1 MLLLCA
7 PAWADTLEILGPSSA
22 VAPDGFPVAIVRKD
36 AAGHPV
42 AMGKPSV
49 QVEGAELRE
58 AVAQPPLHTFVVVPR
73 PGVRDVVV
81 RASKDGLEARARY
94 VLGPQAT
101 EVRLALDPPAPVKG
115 KDKEARLTVQLVR
128 PDGTADDSGAP
139 PVVRVSVGRVEAL
152 ERTGP
157 GTYRARYVLPDTRY
171 PEVAI
176 LVAFSAWPS
185 PQSIHGAYGRV
196 LVPLAASV
204 NLPGTTEPDA
214 EISIGIA
221 GQTFGPVT
229 AGHDGRFRV
238 PIIVPPGHRIGEGRV
253 VDKVG
258 NVRRMP
264 IDLRLPPTDGL
275 ACVLQPQRLPADGV
289 SQARLVC
296 ATSDAMGRPVEDARV
311 TAQARHGTLRGP
323 TRAPGG
329 LLEWRYTAP
338 RTLAADERIEAAWPQ
353 RGPGS
358 RESPALELV
367 QGPVAESR
375 LRLDESLVHLG
386 ARTRVVVTA
395 RDSLDRPRPG
405 ATLELRAPVGT
416 FTPPEE
422 ASEGTFTSTWVL
434 PSQSEDVAVDVQAR
448 AWGPAGSEPAR
459 IRVWMAD
466 GALHAGVS
474 DLAGLPVPA
483 QPLRVDGREVVTG
496 ADGTVRLGPA
506 QPGTVE
512 VAHAVWTGLTRTVHV
527 LGVEGPVFPL
537 ERPLVPPSVSQ
548 RVRLAPEVPVNVR
561 LEVDGPRVTYWVE
574 DASGQVLPGRDVFVS
589 LSEGERMDEVSR
601 EGRTSFTVRA
611 AGTVSVS
618 VADVATGVTALAE
631 VRP

>member
-1 MLLLCA
+1 MLCA

-22 VAPDGFPVAIVRKD
+22 VAPDGFPVALVRKD
-36 AAGHPV
+36 AAGRPV
-42 AMGKPSV
+42 PMGKPSV
-49 QVEGAELRE
+49 RADGAELRDG
-58 AVAQPPLHTFVVVPR
+58 AAQPPLRTYVVVPR
-73 PGVRDVVV
+73 AGARDVVV
-81 RASKDGLEARARY
+81 RASVDGLEARARY
-94 VLGPQAT
+94 VLGPPAA
-101 EVRLALDPPAPVKG
+101 EVRLSLEPPAPVKG
-115 KDKEARLTVQLVR
+115 RDKEARLTVQLVR

-139 PVVRVSVGRVEAL
+139 PVVRVSVGRVEGL

-185 PQSIHGAYGRV
+185 PQSVHGAYGRV

-214 EISIGIA
+214 EIAIDIA
-221 GQTFGPVT
+221 GRTFGPVA
-229 AGHDGRFRV
+229 AGPDGRFRV
-238 PIIVPPGHRIGEGRV
+238 PIIVPPGHRIGQGRV

-296 ATSDAMGRPVEDARV
+296 ATSDAMGLPVEDARV
-311 TAQARHGTLRGP
+311 TTQVRHGTLRGP
-323 TRAPGG
+323 TRSPGG

-338 RTLAADERIEAAWPQ
+338 RTLADDERIEVAWPQ

-358 RESPALELV
+358 RETPALELV

-375 LRLDESLVHLG
+375 IERAEALVHYG
-386 ARTRVVVTA
+386 ARTRVAVTA
-395 RDSLDRPRPG
+395 RDAFNRPRPG
-405 ATLELRAPVGT
+405 ATVELRAPVGA

-422 ASEGTFTSTWVL
+422 PRPGGFISDWTL
-434 PSQSEDVAVDVQAR
+434 PATGEATEVDLHAR
-448 AWGPAGSEPAR
+448 AWGPAGTEPAR
-459 IRVWMAD
+459 ITVWRTD
-466 GALHAGVS
+466 DELYAGVS
-474 DLAGLPVPA
+474 DLAGLPVPE
-483 QPLRVDGREVVTG
+483 QPLRVNGREVTTSW
-496 ADGTVRLGPA
+496 DGTVPLGPA
-506 QPGTVE
+506 RPATLEISHG
-512 VAHAVWTGLTRTVHV
+512 VWTGLTRTVHV
-527 LGVEGPVFPL
+527 LGPLGPVFPL
-537 ERPLVPPSVSQ
+537 EGPLVPSDATV
-548 RVRLAPEVPVNVR
+548 RVRLAPEIPVNVR
-561 LEVDGPRVTYWVE
+561 LTVSGTRVTYWVE
-574 DASGQVLPGRDVFVS
+574 DANGQVLPGREVFVS
-589 LSEGERMDEVSR
+589 LTGGERVEARV
-601 EGRTSFTVRA
+601 EGGRTSFTVRA
-611 AGTVSVS
+611 PGPVSVS

>member
-1 MLLLCA
+1 MLCA

-22 VAPDGFPVAIVRKD
+22 VAPDGFPVALVRKD
-36 AAGHPV
+36 ASGRPV
-42 AMGKPSV
+42 PMGKPSV
-49 QVEGAELRE
+49 QADGAELRDDT
-58 AVAQPPLHTFVVVPR
+58 AQPPLRTFVVVPR
-73 PGVRDVVV
+73 PGARDVVV
-81 RASKDGLEARARY
+81 RASVDGLEARARY
-94 VLGPQAT
+94 VLGPPAA
-101 EVRLALDPPAPVKG
+101 EVRLALEPSAPVKG
-115 KDKEARLTVQLVR
+115 KDKEAQLTVQLVR

-139 PVVRVSVGRVEAL
+139 PVVRVSVGRVEGL

-185 PQSIHGAYGRV
+185 PQSVHGAYGRV

-214 EISIGIA
+214 EIAIDIA
-221 GQTFGPVT
+221 GQTFGPVA
-229 AGHDGRFRV
+229 AGPDGRFRV
-238 PIIVPPGHRIGEGRV
+238 PIIVPPGHRIGQGRV

-296 ATSDAMGRPVEDARV
+296 ATSDAMGLPVEDARV
-311 TAQARHGTLRGP
+311 TTQVRHGTLRGP
-323 TRAPGG
+323 TRSPGG

-338 RTLAADERIEAAWPQ
+338 RTLAGDERIEAAWPQ

-358 RESPALELV
+358 RETPALELV

-375 LRLDESLVHLG
+375 IEGAEALVHYG
-386 ARTRVVVTA
+386 ARTRVAVTA
-395 RDSLDRPRPG
+395 RDAFNRPRPG
-405 ATLELRAPVGT
+405 ATVELRAPVGD

-422 ASEGTFTSTWVL
+422 PQPGRFISDWTLLATGEAT
-434 PSQSEDVAVDVQAR
+434 EVDLHAR
-448 AWGPAGSEPAR
+448 AWGPAGTEPAR
-459 IRVWMAD
+459 ITVWRVD
-466 GALHAGVS
+466 DELYAGVS
-474 DLAGLPVPA
+474 DLAGLPVPE
-483 QPLRVDGREVVTG
+483 QPLRVDGREVTTRW
-496 ADGTVRLGPA
+496 DGTVPLGPA
-506 QPGTVE
+506 RPATLEISHG
-512 VAHAVWTGLTRTVHV
+512 VWTGLTRTVHV
-527 LGVEGPVFPL
+527 LGPLGPVFPL
-537 ERPLVPPSVSQ
+537 EGPLVPSDATL
-548 RVRLAPEVPVNVR
+548 RVRLAPEIPVNVR
-561 LEVDGPRVTYWVE
+561 LSVNGARVTYWVE
-574 DASGQVLPGRDVFVS
+574 DANGQVLAGRDVFVS
-589 LSEGERMDEVSR
+589 LTGGERVEER
-601 EGRTSFTVRA
+601 AEEGRTSFTVRA
-611 AGTVSVS
+611 PGPVSVS

>member
-22 VAPDGFPVAIVRKD
+22 VAPDGFPVAVVRRD
-36 AAGHPV
+36 AAGRPV
-42 AMGKPSV
+42 PMGPPTLT
-49 QVEGAELRE
+49 VEGAEVRGGE
-58 AVAQPPLHTFVVVPR
+58 AQPPLHTYVVVPR
-73 PGVRDVVV
+73 PGAREVSV
-81 RASKDGLEARARY
+81 RARGDGLEAQARY
-94 VLGPQAT
+94 ILGPQAT
-101 EVRLALDPPAPVKG
+101 DVRLTLEPPAPVKG
-115 KDKEARLTVQLVR
+115 KDKEAQLTVRLVR

-139 PVVRVSVGRVEAL
+139 PVVRVSVGRVEGL

-214 EISIGIA
+214 EISIDIA
-221 GQTFGPVT
+221 GQTFGPVA

-238 PIIVPPGHRIGEGRV
+238 PIIVPPGHRIGQGRV

-296 ATSDAMGRPVEDARV
+296 ATSDAMGAPVEDARV
-311 TAQARHGTLRGP
+311 TAQARLGTLRGP

-338 RTLAADERIEAAWPQ
+338 RTLTAEERIEAAWPQ

-375 LRLDESLVHLG
+375 LSVEESLVHRG

-395 RDSLDRPRPG
+395 RDAFERPRPG
-405 ATLELRAPVGT
+405 ATVALNAPLGE
-416 FTPPEE
+416 FTPPVE
-422 ASEGTFTSTWVL
+422 APPGTFTSTWSI
-434 PSQSEDVAVDVQAR
+434 PAEGEAGEVDLRAR
-448 AWGPAGSEPAR
+448 AWGPSGSEPAR
-459 IRVWMAD
+459 LRVWLAE
-466 GALHAGVS
+466 GSLYAGVS

-483 QPLRVDGREVVTG
+483 QALRVDGHEVVTG
-496 ADGTVRLGPA
+496 VDGTVQLGPA
-506 QPGTVE
+506 RPGKVE
-512 VAHAVWTGLTRTVHV
+512 LAHAVWTGLTRTVHV
-527 LGVEGPVFPL
+527 LGAEGPVFPM
-537 ERPLVPPSVSQ
+537 ERPLVPSFVAQ
-548 RVRLAPEVPVNVR
+548 QVRLAPAVPVNVR
-561 LEVDGPRVTYWVE
+561 LEVAGSRVTYWVE
-574 DASGQVLPGRDVFVS
+574 DASGEVLTGRDVFVS
-589 LSEGERMDEVSR
+589 LSSGERTDAVTQ

-611 AGTVSVS
+611 TGPVSVS

>member
-22 VAPDGFPVAIVRKD
+22 VAPDGFPVALVRKD
-36 AAGHPV
+36 SAGRPV
-42 AMGKPSV
+42 PMGKPSV
-49 QVEGAELRE
+49 QADGAELRE
-58 AVAQPPLHTFVVVPR
+58 DTAEPPLRTFMVTPR
-73 PGVRDVVV
+73 PGARDVVV
-81 RASKDGLEARARY
+81 RASVDGLAAQARY
-94 VLGPQAT
+94 VLGPPAS
-101 EVRLALDPPAPVKG
+101 EVRLALEPPAPVKG
-115 KDKEARLTVQLVR
+115 KDTEARLTVQLVR

-139 PVVRVSVGRVEAL
+139 PVVRVSVGRVEGL

-185 PQSIHGAYGRV
+185 PQSVHGAYGRV

-214 EISIGIA
+214 EIAIDIA
-221 GQTFGPVT
+221 GQTFGPAV

-238 PIIVPPGHRIGEGRV
+238 PIIVPPGHRIGQGRV

-275 ACVLQPQRLPADGV
+275 ACVLQPQRLPSDGV

-296 ATSDAMGRPVEDARV
+296 ATSDAMGQPVDDARV
-311 TAQARHGTLRGP
+311 TTQVRHGTLRGP

-338 RTLAADERIEAAWPQ
+338 RKLVNDERIEVAWPQ

-367 QGPVAESR
+367 QGPVATTR
-375 LRLDESLVHLG
+375 LEVGDALVHHG
-386 ARTRVVVTA
+386 ARTRVEVTA
-395 RDSLDRPRPG
+395 RDAFDRPRPG
-405 ATLELRAPVGT
+405 ATVELSAPVGT
-416 FTPPEE
+416 FGPVEE
-422 ASEGTFTSTWVL
+422 RQPGTFISAWAPPATGAAT
-434 PSQSEDVAVDVQAR
+434 DVDLRAR
-448 AWGPAGSEPAR
+448 AWGPSGNEPAR
-459 IRVWMAD
+459 ITVWRAA
-466 GALHAGVS
+466 GELYAGVS
-474 DLAGLPVPA
+474 DLAGLPVPG
-483 QPLRVDGREVVTG
+483 QPLRVDGREVTTG
-496 ADGTVRLGPA
+496 TDGTVRLGPA
-506 QPGTVE
+506 RPGTLE
-512 VAHAVWTGLTRTVHV
+512 ISHGVWTGLTRTVHV
-527 LGVEGPVFPL
+527 LGADGPVFPL
-537 ERPLVPPSVSQ
+537 ERPLVSSAASQ
-548 RVRLAPEVPVNVR
+548 RVRLAPEIPVNVR
-561 LEVDGPRVTYWVE
+561 LTVSGTRVTYWVE
-574 DASGQVLPGRDVFVS
+574 DANGQVLTGREVFVS
-589 LSEGERMDEVSR
+589 LTGGQRAEERVE

-611 AGTVSVS
+611 PGPVSVS

>member
-1 MLLLCA
+1 MLLCA

-22 VAPDGFPVAIVRKD
+22 VAPDGFPVALVRKD
-36 AAGHPV
+36 SAGRPV
-42 AMGKPSV
+42 PMGKPSV
-49 QVEGAELRE
+49 QADGAELRE
-58 AVAQPPLHTFVVVPR
+58 DTAEPPLRTFVVTPR
-73 PGVRDVVV
+73 PGARDVVV
-81 RASKDGLEARARY
+81 RASVDGLAAQARY
-94 VLGPQAT
+94 VLGPPAA

-115 KDKEARLTVQLVR
+115 KDTEARLTVQLVR

-139 PVVRVSVGRVEAL
+139 PVVRVSVGRVEGL

-214 EISIGIA
+214 EISIDIA
-221 GQTFGPVT
+221 GQTFGPVA

-238 PIIVPPGHRIGEGRV
+238 PIIVPPGHRIGQGRV

-296 ATSDAMGRPVEDARV
+296 ATSDAMGAPVEDARV
-311 TAQARHGTLRGP
+311 TAQVRHGTLRGP
-323 TRAPGG
+323 MRAPGG

-338 RTLAADERIEAAWPQ
+338 RTLTAAKRIEAAWPQ

-358 RESPALELV
+358 RESPARELV
-367 QGPVAESR
+367 QGPVAESH
-375 LRLDESLVHLG
+375 LRVEETLVHRG

-395 RDSLDRPRPG
+395 RDAFERPRPG
-405 ATLELRAPVGT
+405 ATVEWSAPVGELSA
-416 FTPPEE
+416 PEE
-422 ASEGTFTSTWVL
+422 APPGTFTSTWSI
-434 PSQSEDVAVDVQAR
+434 PAEGEAGEVDLRAR
-448 AWGPAGSEPAR
+448 AWGPSGSEPAR
-459 IRVWMAD
+459 LRVWLAE
-466 GALHAGVS
+466 GSLYAGVS

-483 QPLRVDGREVVTG
+483 QALRVDGHEVVTG
-496 ADGTVRLGPA
+496 VDGTVRLGPA
-506 QPGTVE
+506 RPGKVE
-512 VAHAVWTGLTRTVHV
+512 LAHAVWTGLTRTVHV
-527 LGVEGPVFPL
+527 LGSDGPVFPM
-537 ERPLVPPSVSQ
+537 ERPLVPSFVAQ
-548 RVRLAPEVPVNVR
+548 NVRLAPAVPVNVR
-561 LEVDGPRVTYWVE
+561 MQVAGPRVTYWVE
-574 DASGQVLPGRDVFVS
+574 DASGQVLSGRNVFVS
-589 LSEGERMDEVSR
+589 LSTGERTDEVTK

-611 AGTVSVS
+611 AGPVSVS
-618 VADVATGVTALAE
+618 IADVATGVTALAE